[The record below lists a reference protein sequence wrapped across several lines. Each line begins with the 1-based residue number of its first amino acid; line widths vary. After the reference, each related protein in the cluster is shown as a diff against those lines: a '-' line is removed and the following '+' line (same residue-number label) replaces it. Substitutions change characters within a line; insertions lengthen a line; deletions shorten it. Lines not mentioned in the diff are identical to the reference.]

1 MEEILEDL
9 YRKYHDDLF
18 RFLFYMVQSRE
29 EAEDLVQEVYIRV
42 LKSYSKFEKRSSEKT
57 WIYAIARNL
66 AMDSFRKQKGSS
78 GTSFYQ
84 VELESLQ
91 ICHDMPLPEEL
102 AIERED
108 IRKIYVCLKRCTI
121 DQQLVITLR
130 FIQDLSLFET
140 AKALGWTEGKVKTTQ
155 HRAIKKLKS
164 FFQETEQEQ
173 TRNELIK
180 RTG

>member
-1 MEEILEDL
+1 LEEIFEDL

-78 GTSFYQ
+78 GTLFYQ

-108 IRKIYVCLKRCTI
+108 IRKIYVCLKRCTL
-121 DQQLVITLR
+121 DQQLVIMLR

-140 AKALGWTEGKVKTTQ
+140 AKALGWTEGKVKNTQ

-164 FFQETEQEQ
+164 FFQESEQEQ